1 MNLNQWSL
9 RSRLTIGI
17 VLLSAIGFGVTF
29 YGTSSALNGYLVGQI
44 DNELNSVIGGTAM
57 RLDRGATIQQNEEDF
72 EDHHRNRT
80 GLATAAPQPLQ
91 RIPTTLSVTLLGKD
105 GAVKGELGGDL
116 TTAQITDYLNKFDN
130 KAAVATNGKPFT
142 IDAPGPDFRALA
154 VVLPTTGD
162 TVVVAQSLEAVE
174 KTKHQLMVLFL
185 LVGLFVLL
193 LIAGAARY
201 VIRIGMR
208 PLENVEKTAE
218 KIAAGD
224 LSARLPDAK
233 PTTEVGRLV
242 SSLNTMLSRIEESF
256 AARTESE
263 GRLRRFVA
271 DASHE
276 LRTPLTAIRGFAEL
290 HRQGAVSGEEQTK
303 ELVARIERESMRM
316 SALVEDLLVLARMD
330 QGPKMEIK
338 PVNLSE
344 LVNDAVE
351 SARAAGPGH
360 PITLDAGSEIYAL
373 GDSNRIHQVVA
384 NLLANARVHTPVG
397 TQIKVSIAQSEKEV
411 QVVVADNGP
420 GLSEEN
426 REKIFERFYR
436 VDPSRQ
442 RSGAEGSGL
451 GLSIVDAVMRSHGGH
466 VSVDSKLG
474 EGSTFTLHFPLHA
487 EQRCAPI
494 TEGGQQITLKRQ
506 SYLAEIQYKD
516 APLRLMHV

>member
-17 VLLSAIGFGVTF
+17 VLLSAIGFAVTF
-29 YGTSSALNGYLVGQI
+29 YGTTNALNSYLVGQI
-44 DNELNSVIGGTAM
+44 DNELNSVVGGTAM
-57 RLDRGATIQQNEEDF
+57 RLDRGAVIQQNEDEI
-72 EDHHRNRT
+72 EEHRMRRDA
-80 GLATAAPQPLQ
+80 ATPQPLQ
-91 RIPTTLSVTLLGKD
+91 RIPTTLSVTLLSAD
-105 GAVKGELGGDL
+105 GVIKGELGGDL
-116 TTAQITDYLNKFDN
+116 TASQISDYLNAFDN
-130 KAAVATNGKPFT
+130 AAAVETEGEPFT
-142 IDAPGPDFRALA
+142 IKAKGPDFRAIA

-162 TVVVAQSLEAVE
+162 TVVVAQSLQAVE
-174 KTKHQLMVLFL
+174 RTKHQLLVLFL
-185 LVGLFVLL
+185 IVGLIALL
-193 LIAGAARY
+193 MIAIAARY
-201 VIRIGMR
+201 VIQIGMR

-218 KIAAGD
+218 QIASGD

-233 PTTEVGRLV
+233 PNTEVGRLV
-242 SSLNTMLSRIEESF
+242 SSLNTMLARIEESF

-290 HRQGAVSGEEQTK
+290 HRQGAVTGESDTK
-303 ELVARIERESMRM
+303 ELVARIERESVRM
-316 SALVEDLLVLARMD
+316 SSLVEDLLVLARMD

-344 LVNDAVE
+344 VVTDAVE

-360 PITLDAGSEIYAL
+360 PIKLTAANEIYAL
-373 GDSNRIHQVVA
+373 GDANRIHQVVA
-384 NLLANARVHTPVG
+384 NLLANARLHTPVG
-397 TQIKVSIAQSEKEV
+397 TQITVEIIHLDKEV

-420 GLSEEN
+420 GLSEAN

-442 RSGAEGSGL
+442 RTGNEGSGL

-474 EGSTFTLHFPLHA
+474 EGSTFTLHFPL
-487 EQRCAPI
+487 
-494 TEGGQQITLKRQ
+494 Q
-506 SYLAEIQYKD
+506 SE
-516 APLRLMHV
+516 

>member
-1 MNLNQWSL
+1 MNINQWSL

-17 VLLSAIGFGVTF
+17 VLLSAIGFAASF
-29 YGTSSALNGYLVGQI
+29 YGTSAALKGYLIGQI
-44 DNELNSVIGGTAM
+44 DNELNSVVGGTAM
-57 RLDRGATIQQNEEDF
+57 RLDRGAVIQQNNDDF
-72 EDHHRNRT
+72 EQGENHHRK
-80 GLATAAPQPLQ
+80 GATNNAPQPLQ
-91 RIPTTLSVTLLGKD
+91 RIPTTLSVTLLGAD
-105 GAVKGELGGDL
+105 GSVKGELGGDL
-116 TTAQITDYLNKFDN
+116 TTTQITDHLGSFTNAK
-130 KAAVATNGKPFT
+130 AVATESKPFT
-142 IDAPGPDFRALA
+142 IKADGPDFRAIA
-154 VVLPTTGD
+154 VVLPSTGD
-162 TVVVAQSLEAVE
+162 TVLVAQSLDAVE
-174 KTKHQLMVLFL
+174 KTAHQLAFLFGFI
-185 LVGLFVLL
+185 GLIVLL
-193 LIAGAARY
+193 LIAIAARY

-208 PLENVEKTAE
+208 PLEDVERTAE

-242 SSLNTMLSRIEESF
+242 TSLNAMLSRIEESF

-263 GRLRRFVA
+263 SRLRRFVA

-290 HRQGAVSGEEQTK
+290 HRQGAVTGEVETK

-344 LVNDAVE
+344 LVTDAVE

-360 PITLDAGSEIYAL
+360 PITLDAGNEIYAL
-373 GDSNRIHQVVA
+373 GDNNRIHQVVA

-397 TQIKVSIAQSEKEV
+397 TQIKVAITQSEKEV
-411 QVVVADNGP
+411 AVSVSDNGP
-420 GLSEEN
+420 GLSEVD

-442 RSGAEGSGL
+442 RTGEEGSGL

-474 EGSTFTLHFPLHA
+474 EGTTFTLHFPL
-487 EQRCAPI
+487 
-494 TEGGQQITLKRQ
+494 L
-506 SYLAEIQYKD
+506 
-516 APLRLMHV
+516 

>member
-17 VLLSAIGFGVTF
+17 VLLSAIGFAVTF
-29 YGTSSALNGYLVGQI
+29 YGTTNALNSYLVGQI
-44 DNELNSVIGGTAM
+44 DNELNSVVGGTAM
-57 RLDRGATIQQNEEDF
+57 RLDRGAVIQQNEDEI
-72 EDHHRNRT
+72 EEHRQRR
-80 GLATAAPQPLQ
+80 GAAATPQPLQ
-91 RIPTTLSVTLLGKD
+91 RIPTTLSVTLLSSD
-105 GAVKGELGGDL
+105 GAIKGELGGDL
-116 TTAQITDYLNKFDN
+116 TSSQISDYLKAFDN
-130 KAAVATNGKPFT
+130 AAAVETEGEPFT
-142 IDAPGPDFRALA
+142 IKAKGPDFRAIA

-162 TVVVAQSLEAVE
+162 TVVVAQSLQAVE
-174 KTKHQLMVLFL
+174 RTKHQLLVLFL
-185 LVGLFVLL
+185 FVGLIALL
-193 LIAGAARY
+193 MIAIAARY
-201 VIRIGMR
+201 VIQIGMR

-218 KIAAGD
+218 QIASGD

-233 PTTEVGRLV
+233 PNTEVGRLV
-242 SSLNTMLSRIEESF
+242 SSLNTMLARIEESF

-290 HRQGAVSGEEQTK
+290 HRQGAVTGESDTK
-303 ELVARIERESMRM
+303 ELVARIERESVRM
-316 SALVEDLLVLARMD
+316 SSLVEDLLVLARMD

-344 LVNDAVE
+344 VVTDAVE

-360 PITLDAGSEIYAL
+360 PIKLTAGNEIYAL
-373 GDSNRIHQVVA
+373 GDANRIHQVVA

-397 TQIKVSIAQSEKEV
+397 TQITVEVIHLDKEV

-420 GLSEEN
+420 GLSEAN

-442 RSGAEGSGL
+442 RTGNEGSGL

-474 EGSTFTLHFPLHA
+474 EGSTFTLHFPL
-487 EQRCAPI
+487 
-494 TEGGQQITLKRQ
+494 Q
-506 SYLAEIQYKD
+506 SE
-516 APLRLMHV
+516 

>member
-17 VLLSAIGFGVTF
+17 VLLSAIGFAVTF
-29 YGTSSALNGYLVGQI
+29 YGTTNALNSYLVGQI
-44 DNELNSVIGGTAM
+44 DNELNSVVGGTAM
-57 RLDRGATIQQNEEDF
+57 RLDRGAVIQQNEDEI
-72 EDHHRNRT
+72 EEHRQRR
-80 GLATAAPQPLQ
+80 GVAAAPQPLQ
-91 RIPTTLSVTLLGKD
+91 RIPTTLSVTLLSSD
-105 GAVKGELGGDL
+105 GAIKGELGGDL
-116 TTAQITDYLNKFDN
+116 TSSQISDYLKAFDN
-130 KAAVATNGKPFT
+130 AAAVETEGEPFT
-142 IDAPGPDFRALA
+142 IKAKGPDFRAIA

-162 TVVVAQSLEAVE
+162 TVVVAQSLQAVE
-174 KTKHQLMVLFL
+174 RTKHQLLVLFL
-185 LVGLFVLL
+185 FVGLIALL
-193 LIAGAARY
+193 MIAIAARY
-201 VIRIGMR
+201 VIQIGMR

-218 KIAAGD
+218 QIASGD

-233 PTTEVGRLV
+233 PNTEVGRLV
-242 SSLNTMLSRIEESF
+242 SSLNTMLARIEESF

-290 HRQGAVSGEEQTK
+290 HRQGAVTGESDTK
-303 ELVARIERESMRM
+303 ELVARIERESVRM
-316 SALVEDLLVLARMD
+316 SSLVEDLLILARMD

-344 LVNDAVE
+344 VVTDAVE

-360 PITLDAGSEIYAL
+360 PIKLTAGNEIYAL
-373 GDSNRIHQVVA
+373 GDANRIHQVVA

-397 TQIKVSIAQSEKEV
+397 TQITVEVIHLDKEV

-420 GLSEEN
+420 GLSEAN

-442 RSGAEGSGL
+442 RTGNEGSGL

-474 EGSTFTLHFPLHA
+474 EGSTFTLHFPL
-487 EQRCAPI
+487 
-494 TEGGQQITLKRQ
+494 Q
-506 SYLAEIQYKD
+506 SE
-516 APLRLMHV
+516 

>member
-17 VLLSAIGFGVTF
+17 VLLSAIGFAVTF
-29 YGTSSALNGYLVGQI
+29 YGTTNALNSYLVGQI
-44 DNELNSVIGGTAM
+44 DNELNSVVGGTAM
-57 RLDRGATIQQNEEDF
+57 RLDRGAVIQQNEDEI
-72 EDHHRNRT
+72 EEHRQRR
-80 GLATAAPQPLQ
+80 GAAATPQPLQ
-91 RIPTTLSVTLLGKD
+91 RIPTTLSVTLLSSD
-105 GAVKGELGGDL
+105 GAIKGELGGDL
-116 TTAQITDYLNKFDN
+116 TSSQISDYLKAFDN
-130 KAAVATNGKPFT
+130 AAAVETEGEPFT
-142 IDAPGPDFRALA
+142 IKAKGPDFRAIA

-162 TVVVAQSLEAVE
+162 TVVVAQSLQAVE
-174 KTKHQLMVLFL
+174 RTKHQLLVLFL
-185 LVGLFVLL
+185 IVGLIALL
-193 LIAGAARY
+193 MIAMAARY
-201 VIRIGMR
+201 VIQIGMR

-218 KIAAGD
+218 QIASGD

-233 PTTEVGRLV
+233 PNTEVGRLV
-242 SSLNTMLSRIEESF
+242 SSLNTMLARIEESF

-290 HRQGAVSGEEQTK
+290 HRQGAVTGESDTK
-303 ELVARIERESMRM
+303 ELVARIERESVRM
-316 SALVEDLLVLARMD
+316 SSLVEDLLVLARMD

-344 LVNDAVE
+344 VVTDAVE

-360 PITLDAGSEIYAL
+360 PIKLTAGNEIYAL
-373 GDSNRIHQVVA
+373 GDANRIHQVVA

-397 TQIKVSIAQSEKEV
+397 TQITVEVIHLDKEV

-420 GLSEEN
+420 GLSEAN

-442 RSGAEGSGL
+442 RTGTEGSGL
-451 GLSIVDAVMRSHGGH
+451 GLSIVDAVMRSHSGH

-474 EGSTFTLHFPLHA
+474 EGSTFTLHFPL
-487 EQRCAPI
+487 
-494 TEGGQQITLKRQ
+494 Q
-506 SYLAEIQYKD
+506 SE
-516 APLRLMHV
+516 

>member
-17 VLLSAIGFGVTF
+17 VLLSAIGFAVTF
-29 YGTSSALNGYLVGQI
+29 YGTTNALNNYLVGQI
-44 DNELNSVIGGTAM
+44 DNELNSVVGGTAM
-57 RLDRGATIQQNEEDF
+57 RLDRGAVIQQNEDEI
-72 EDHHRNRT
+72 EEHRMRRDA
-80 GLATAAPQPLQ
+80 ATPQPLQ
-91 RIPTTLSVTLLGKD
+91 RIPTTLSVTLLSAD
-105 GAVKGELGGDL
+105 GVIKGELGGDL
-116 TTAQITDYLNKFDN
+116 TASQISDHLKTFDN
-130 KAAVATNGKPFT
+130 AAAVETEGEPFT
-142 IDAPGPDFRALA
+142 IKAKGPDFRAIA

-162 TVVVAQSLEAVE
+162 TVVVAQSLQAVE
-174 KTKHQLMVLFL
+174 RTKHQLLVLFL
-185 LVGLFVLL
+185 FVGLIALL
-193 LIAGAARY
+193 MIAIAARY
-201 VIRIGMR
+201 VIQIGMR

-218 KIAAGD
+218 QIASGD

-233 PTTEVGRLV
+233 PNTEVGRLV
-242 SSLNTMLSRIEESF
+242 SSLNTMLARIEESF

-290 HRQGAVSGEEQTK
+290 HRQGAVTGESDTK
-303 ELVARIERESMRM
+303 ELVARIERESVRM
-316 SALVEDLLVLARMD
+316 SSLVEDLLVLARMD

-344 LVNDAVE
+344 VVTDAVE

-360 PITLDAGSEIYAL
+360 PIKLTAANEIYAL
-373 GDSNRIHQVVA
+373 GDANRIHQVVA

-397 TQIKVSIAQSEKEV
+397 TQITVEVIHLDKEV

-420 GLSEEN
+420 GLSEAN

-442 RSGAEGSGL
+442 RTGTEGSGL

-474 EGSTFTLHFPLHA
+474 EGSTFTLHFPL
-487 EQRCAPI
+487 
-494 TEGGQQITLKRQ
+494 Q
-506 SYLAEIQYKD
+506 SE
-516 APLRLMHV
+516 

>member
-17 VLLSAIGFGVTF
+17 VLLSAIGFAVTF
-29 YGTSSALNGYLVGQI
+29 YGTTNALNSYLVGQI
-44 DNELNSVIGGTAM
+44 DNELNSVVGGTAM
-57 RLDRGATIQQNEEDF
+57 RLDRGAVIQQNEDEI
-72 EDHHRNRT
+72 EEHRMRRDA
-80 GLATAAPQPLQ
+80 ATPQPLQ
-91 RIPTTLSVTLLGKD
+91 RIPTTLSVTLLSAD
-105 GAVKGELGGDL
+105 GVIKGELGGDL
-116 TTAQITDYLNKFDN
+116 TASQISDYLNAFDN
-130 KAAVATNGKPFT
+130 AAAVETEGEPFT
-142 IDAPGPDFRALA
+142 IKAKGPDFRAIA

-162 TVVVAQSLEAVE
+162 TVVVAQSLQAVE
-174 KTKHQLMVLFL
+174 RTKHQLLVLFL
-185 LVGLFVLL
+185 IVGLIALL
-193 LIAGAARY
+193 MIAIAARY
-201 VIRIGMR
+201 VIQIGMR

-218 KIAAGD
+218 QIASGD

-233 PTTEVGRLV
+233 PNTEVGRLV
-242 SSLNTMLSRIEESF
+242 SSLNTMLARIEESF

-290 HRQGAVSGEEQTK
+290 HRQGAVTGESDTK
-303 ELVARIERESMRM
+303 ELVARIERESVRM
-316 SALVEDLLVLARMD
+316 SSLVEDLLVLARMD

-344 LVNDAVE
+344 VVTDAVE

-360 PITLDAGSEIYAL
+360 PIKLTAANEIYTL
-373 GDSNRIHQVVA
+373 GDANRIHQVVA
-384 NLLANARVHTPVG
+384 NLLANARLHTPVG
-397 TQIKVSIAQSEKEV
+397 TQITVEIIHLDKEV

-420 GLSEEN
+420 GLSEAN

-442 RSGAEGSGL
+442 RTGNEGSGL

-474 EGSTFTLHFPLHA
+474 EGSTFTLHFPL
-487 EQRCAPI
+487 
-494 TEGGQQITLKRQ
+494 Q
-506 SYLAEIQYKD
+506 SE
-516 APLRLMHV
+516 

>member
-17 VLLSAIGFGVTF
+17 VLLSAIGFAVTF
-29 YGTSSALNGYLVGQI
+29 YGTTNALNSYLVGQI
-44 DNELNSVIGGTAM
+44 DNELNSVVGGTAM
-57 RLDRGATIQQNEEDF
+57 RLDRGAVIQQNEDEI
-72 EDHHRNRT
+72 EEHRQRR
-80 GLATAAPQPLQ
+80 GVAAAPQPLQ
-91 RIPTTLSVTLLGKD
+91 RIPTTLSVTLLSSD
-105 GAVKGELGGDL
+105 GAIKGELGGDL
-116 TTAQITDYLNKFDN
+116 TSSQISDYLKAFDN
-130 KAAVATNGKPFT
+130 AAAVETEGEPFT
-142 IDAPGPDFRALA
+142 IKAKGPDFRAIA
-154 VVLPTTGD
+154 VILPTTGD
-162 TVVVAQSLEAVE
+162 TVVVAQSLQAVE
-174 KTKHQLMVLFL
+174 RTKHQLLVLFL
-185 LVGLFVLL
+185 FVGLIALL
-193 LIAGAARY
+193 MIAIAARY
-201 VIRIGMR
+201 VIQIGMR

-218 KIAAGD
+218 QIASGD

-233 PTTEVGRLV
+233 PNTEVGRLV
-242 SSLNTMLSRIEESF
+242 SSLNTMLARIEESF

-290 HRQGAVSGEEQTK
+290 HRQGAVTGESDTK
-303 ELVARIERESMRM
+303 ELVARIERESVRM
-316 SALVEDLLVLARMD
+316 SSLVEDLLILARMD

-344 LVNDAVE
+344 VVTDVVE

-360 PITLDAGSEIYAL
+360 PIKLTAGNEIYAL
-373 GDSNRIHQVVA
+373 GDANRIHQVVA

-397 TQIKVSIAQSEKEV
+397 TQITVEVIHLDKEV

-420 GLSEEN
+420 GLSEAN

-442 RSGAEGSGL
+442 RTGTEGSGL
-451 GLSIVDAVMRSHGGH
+451 GLSIVDAVMRSHSGH

-474 EGSTFTLHFPLHA
+474 EGSTFTLHFPL
-487 EQRCAPI
+487 
-494 TEGGQQITLKRQ
+494 Q
-506 SYLAEIQYKD
+506 SE
-516 APLRLMHV
+516 

>member
-1 MNLNQWSL
+1 MNINQWSL

-17 VLLSAIGFGVTF
+17 ILLSAIGFAVTF
-29 YGTSSALNGYLVGQI
+29 YGTANALNGYLVDQI
-44 DNELNSVIGGTAM
+44 DSQLSSVAGGTAM
-57 RLDRGATIQQNEEDF
+57 RLDRGAVIQEDDDELEGENHERRRGF
-72 EDHHRNRT
+72 GT
-80 GLATAAPQPLQ
+80 TTTPQPLQ
-91 RIPTTLSVTLLGKD
+91 RIPTTLSVTLLSAD
-105 GAVKGELGGDL
+105 GTVKGELGGDL
-116 TTAQITDYLNKFDN
+116 TSARISDFLDNFDSQD
-130 KAAVATNGKPFT
+130 AAKTNGEPFT
-142 IDAPGPDFRALA
+142 LKVSGPDFRAVALI
-154 VVLPTTGD
+154 LPTTGD
-162 TVVVAQSLEAVE
+162 TVLVAQSLETVE
-174 KTKHQLMVLFL
+174 KTERQLLTLFFFVGL
-185 LVGLFVLL
+185 LVLL
-193 LIAGAARY
+193 MIGIASRY

-208 PLENVEKTAE
+208 PLEDVEKTAE
-218 KIAAGD
+218 KIASGD

-242 SSLNTMLSRIEESF
+242 NSLNAMLSRIEESF

-290 HRQGAVSGEEQTK
+290 HRQGAVTGAEETK
-303 ELVARIERESMRM
+303 ELIARIERESMRM
-316 SALVEDLLVLARMD
+316 SALVEDLLILARMD

-344 LVNDAVE
+344 LVTDAVE

-360 PITLDAGSEIYAL
+360 PIELDAGSEIYAL

-397 TQIKVSIAQSEKEV
+397 TQIKVAITQSENEV
-411 QVVVADNGP
+411 QVSVADNGP
-420 GLSEEN
+420 GLSEID

-442 RSGAEGSGL
+442 RTGAEGSGL

-474 EGSTFTLHFPLHA
+474 EGTTFTLHFPL
-487 EQRCAPI
+487 
-494 TEGGQQITLKRQ
+494 
-506 SYLAEIQYKD
+506 S
-516 APLRLMHV
+516 

>member
-17 VLLSAIGFGVTF
+17 VLLSAIGFAVTF
-29 YGTSSALNGYLVGQI
+29 YGTTNALNNYLVGQI
-44 DNELNSVIGGTAM
+44 DNELNSVVGGTAM
-57 RLDRGATIQQNEEDF
+57 RLDRGAVIQQSEDEIEE
-72 EDHHRNRT
+72 HRQRR
-80 GLATAAPQPLQ
+80 GAAATPQPLQ
-91 RIPTTLSVTLLGKD
+91 RIPTTLSVTLLSAD
-105 GAVKGELGGDL
+105 GIIKGELGGDL
-116 TTAQITDYLNKFDN
+116 TSSQITDYLNAFDN
-130 KAAVATNGKPFT
+130 AAALKTESEPFT
-142 IDAPGPDFRALA
+142 IKAKGPDFRAIA
-154 VVLPTTGD
+154 VILPTTGD
-162 TVVVAQSLEAVE
+162 TLVVAQSLQAVE
-174 KTKHQLMVLFL
+174 RTKHQLLVLFL
-185 LVGLFVLL
+185 IVGLIALL
-193 LIAGAARY
+193 MIAAAARY
-201 VIRIGMR
+201 VIQIGMR

-218 KIAAGD
+218 QIASGD

-233 PTTEVGRLV
+233 PNTEVGRLV
-242 SSLNTMLSRIEESF
+242 GSLNTMLSRIEESF
-256 AARTESE
+256 AARAESE

-290 HRQGAVSGEEQTK
+290 HRQGAVTGESDTK
-303 ELVARIERESMRM
+303 ELVARIERESVRM
-316 SALVEDLLVLARMD
+316 SSLVEDLLVLARMD

-344 LVNDAVE
+344 VVTDAVE

-360 PITLDAGSEIYAL
+360 PIKLTAGNEIYAL
-373 GDSNRIHQVVA
+373 GDANRIHQVVA

-397 TQIKVSIAQSEKEV
+397 TQINVEVIHLDKEV

-420 GLSEEN
+420 GLSEAN

-442 RSGAEGSGL
+442 RTGNEGSGL

-474 EGSTFTLHFPLHA
+474 EGSTFTLHFPL
-487 EQRCAPI
+487 
-494 TEGGQQITLKRQ
+494 Q
-506 SYLAEIQYKD
+506 SE
-516 APLRLMHV
+516 

>member
-1 MNLNQWSL
+1 MNINQWSL

-17 VLLSAIGFGVTF
+17 VLLSAIGFTTIF
-29 YGTSSALNGYLVGQI
+29 YGTSSALKGYLIGQI
-44 DNELNSVIGGTAM
+44 DEQLNSLVGGTAM
-57 RLDRGATIQQNEEDF
+57 RLDRGAAIQQDDDF
-72 EDHHRNRT
+72 DTTENHHRNGVRP
-80 GLATAAPQPLQ
+80 TAAPQPLQ
-91 RIPTTLSVTLLGKD
+91 RIPTTLSVTLLSKD
-105 GAVKGELGGDL
+105 GVIKGALGGDL
-116 TTAQITDYLNKFDN
+116 ATSVITDYLNNFTN
-130 KAAVATNGKPFT
+130 AKAIATKGKPFT
-142 IDAPGPDFRALA
+142 VNANGPDFRALA

-162 TVVVAQSLEAVE
+162 TVVVAQSLEGVE
-174 KTKHQLMVLFL
+174 KTAHRLLFLFL
-185 LVGLFVLL
+185 LIGLIVLL
-193 LIAGAARY
+193 LIAVAARY

-208 PLENVEKTAE
+208 PLENVERTAE

-290 HRQGAVSGEEQTK
+290 HRQGAVSGEVETK

-344 LVNDAVE
+344 LVSDAVE

-360 PITLDAGSEIYAL
+360 PISLDAGKEIYAL
-373 GDSNRIHQVVA
+373 GDANRIHQVVA
-384 NLLANARVHTPVG
+384 NLLANARIHTPVG
-397 TQIKVSIAQSEKEV
+397 TQIKVAIKQSEKEV
-411 QVVVADNGP
+411 QIAVSDNGP
-420 GLSEEN
+420 GLSDEN

-442 RSGAEGSGL
+442 RTGEEGSGL

-474 EGSTFTLHFPLHA
+474 EGSTFTLHFPL
-487 EQRCAPI
+487 
-494 TEGGQQITLKRQ
+494 G
-506 SYLAEIQYKD
+506 
-516 APLRLMHV
+516 